1 MRMQNNIF
9 FILAL
14 KFIVLV
20 LTQVLLLNHV
30 DFLGYINPYLYILF
44 ILTFPFNAN
53 KSLVIFLSFL
63 LGLTID
69 IFGDSGGI
77 HAAACVVIAY
87 LRPFILKYSFG
98 VSYEY
103 NTIRIN
109 NVDFGQRFIYII
121 SMVFIHHLVL
131 FSMEIFN
138 INLIMLVLKST
149 LFSGIFSIILIL
161 SSISI
166 FSKKTK

>member
-1 MRMQNNIF
+1 MQSNVY
-9 FILAL
+9 FILSFR
-14 KFIVLV
+14 FIILV
-20 LTQVLLLNHV
+20 FAQVLLLNNIN
-30 DFLGYINPYLYILF
+30 FLGYINPYIYILF
-44 ILTFPFNAN
+44 VLTFPFNGN
-53 KSLVIFLSFL
+53 KSLLIVLSFL

-69 IFGDSGGI
+69 LFGDSGGI

-87 LRPFILKYSFG
+87 LRPVILKFSFG

-103 NTIRIN
+103 NAIKIN
-109 NVDFGQRFIYII
+109 KVDFGQRLIYVCAMI
-121 SMVFIHHLVL
+121 FIHHLVL

-138 INLIMLVLKST
+138 INHIMLVLKST
-149 LFSGIFSIILIL
+149 LFSGIFSIILIM